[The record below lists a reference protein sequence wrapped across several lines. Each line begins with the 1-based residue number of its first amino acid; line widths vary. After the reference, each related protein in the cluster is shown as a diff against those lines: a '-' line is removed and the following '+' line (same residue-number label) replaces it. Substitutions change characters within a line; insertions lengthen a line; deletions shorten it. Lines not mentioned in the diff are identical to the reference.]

1 MLCSSIS
8 IFLYLAQILWTSC
21 IGLINVA
28 DVSFEHPRGRLRC
41 IGNANLFSPS
51 KPDLFR
57 YYRDH
62 VRVIKNLLG
71 QHWLREF
78 TFIYLYFL
86 QKIISRK
93 LKNVLLFI
101 NLFKRLCTMVIY
113 YWLNWNSI
121 ASYVAVLW
129 SVRKF
134 SFGATVTLSDIV
146 LWESKWHIINR
157 RIYFKYHDIN
167 VVSYKIILFS
177 IIFYCYNLNH
187 SLKEWDRY

>member
-1 MLCSSIS
+1 MFLSSTLEDAYAVLGMLTYFRQVSLIFFVITVIMLGSSKI
-8 IFLYLAQILWTSC
+8 Y
-21 IGLINVA
+21 
-28 DVSFEHPRGRLRC
+28 RC
-41 IGNANLFSPS
+41 
-51 KPDLFR
+51 
-57 YYRDH
+57 
-62 VRVIKNLLG
+62 